1 MHPQLSLTHFC
12 EMHGP
17 KSVLCTQVL
26 PLECAQC
33 LSPSPPLH
41 SSSSSTSLATQIH
54 ESSHPSQLSRPP
66 SLHNTDTGFS
76 LPTNFSAA
84 STTVDSAPESPTI
97 ERHELFVSSNKLSD
111 PAARFKFSGAQ
122 GDTCASCSLVVPE
135 DITRKLPEGAPGSL
149 RADGKS
155 KNGAPVLRS
164 REIVCLG
171 SGDHSGSKAESLLSS
186 SQSSSEGSEGGSLL
200 RSCGSLFST
209 CHDHLLTYLTSR
221 NPDDP
226 DHFSALRASVIRTLS
241 RELLPAGMSD
251 GPLCF
256 GDSTSGYTIAYV
268 FRLPDP
274 KARGRRRLYA
284 FVALAG
290 NDASRA
296 FRACPLLWEAFSR
309 MAETIEAAALESQEK
324 QRRKDEE
331 EEQEAGKARNYTP
344 VSSFLAQR
352 VVDPDGNPRKAG
364 QIAARSL
371 ADIVGSDKIFSE
383 IHSYFVSLLHHLG
396 ALYGG
401 LPLSETSAVCQTTV
415 GEDGLDAKARPQ
427 SAHTALFKAK
437 DMEKLRD
444 QDATPRP
451 KPMDASLPKITKAT
465 PSAAQCAPITID
477 QPSHRQVV
485 A

>member
-1 MHPQLSLTHFC
+1 
-12 EMHGP
+12 MHGP

-33 LSPSPPLH
+33 LPPSPPLQL
-41 SSSSSTSLATQIH
+41 SSSSSSLTTQIH
-54 ESSHPSQLSRPP
+54 EASRYHHTSGPP
-66 SLHNTDTGFS
+66 NLLQTDTGIS
-76 LPTNFSAA
+76 LPTNFSGA
-84 STTVDSAPESPTI
+84 STTVDSEPESPAI
-97 ERHELFVSSNKLSD
+97 ERHELFVSSNQLKD
-111 PAARFKFSGAQ
+111 QAKRFTFTGAQ
-122 GDTCASCSLVVPE
+122 GDTCASCSLVVPD

-155 KNGAPVLRS
+155 KNGSPVLRS
-164 REIVCLG
+164 RELVCLG
-171 SGDHSGSKAESLLSS
+171 SGDHSRANEEPRLSS
-186 SQSSSEGSEGGSLL
+186 SQTSSDDSEGSPSL

-221 NPDDP
+221 NPDNP
-226 DHFSALRASVIRTLS
+226 NNFSALRASVIRTLS
-241 RELLPAGMSD
+241 RELLPAGTSD
-251 GPLCF
+251 GPFCF

-296 FRACPLLWEAFSR
+296 FRACPLVWEAFSK
-309 MAETIEAAALESQEK
+309 MAKTIEGAAVESQEQ

-331 EEQEAGKARNYTP
+331 EQDAGKARNYTP

-352 VVDPDGNPRKAG
+352 ASDPEGNPRKAG

-371 ADIVGSDKIFSE
+371 ADIVGNDKIFSE

-401 LPLSETSAVCQTTV
+401 LPLSETNPVCQTTV
-415 GEDGLDAKARPQ
+415 EEDGLGSRAKPQ
-427 SAHTALFKAK
+427 SVHTAVLKAQ
-437 DMEKLRD
+437 DIDKLRD
-444 QDATPRP
+444 QDTTPRP
-451 KPMDASLPKITKAT
+451 KSMDTNTMKMIIGGKSSTG
-465 PSAAQCAPITID
+465 QCAPIVFD
-477 QPSHRQVV
+477 QLNQQEVV
-485 A
+485 V

>member
-1 MHPQLSLTHFC
+1 MH
-12 EMHGP
+12 
-17 KSVLCTQVL
+17 K
-26 PLECAQC
+26 
-33 LSPSPPLH
+33 
-41 SSSSSTSLATQIH
+41 
-54 ESSHPSQLSRPP
+54 
-66 SLHNTDTGFS
+66 TDTGIS
-76 LPTNFSAA
+76 LPTNFSGA

-97 ERHELFVSSNKLSD
+97 ERHELFMSSNTLTDQAK
-111 PAARFKFSGAQ
+111 RFKFSGAQ

-135 DITRKLPEGAPGSL
+135 DITRKLPDGAPGSL
-149 RADGKS
+149 KADGKS

-164 REIVCLG
+164 REVVCLG
-171 SGDHSGSKAESLLSS
+171 AVDHSTPNEEPRLSS
-186 SQSSSEGSEGGSLL
+186 SQESSEGSDGASSL
-200 RSCGSLFST
+200 RSCGSLFSS

-251 GPLCF
+251 GPFCF

-296 FRACPLLWEAFSR
+296 FHACPLVWEAFSK
-309 MAETIEAAALESQEK
+309 MAKSIEAAAVESQEA
-324 QRRKDEE
+324 QRKKDE

-344 VSSFLAQR
+344 VSSFLVQR
-352 VVDPDGNPRKAG
+352 AVDPNGNPRKAG

-371 ADIVGSDKIFSE
+371 ADIVGNDKIFSE
-383 IHSYFVSLLHHLG
+383 IHSYFVSLLYHLG
-396 ALYGG
+396 TMYGG
-401 LPLSETSAVCQTTV
+401 LPVSGSNADCQTTV
-415 GEDGLDAKARPQ
+415 QEDGLDSKARPH
-427 SAHTALFKAK
+427 SVHTASLKTR
-437 DMEKLRD
+437 DIEKLRD

-451 KPMDASLPKITKAT
+451 RSVDPTTTKMAT
-465 PSAAQCAPITID
+465 CSPSVTQCAPIPID
-477 QPSHRQVV
+477 QPTQRQMVV
-485 A
+485 

>member
-1 MHPQLSLTHFC
+1 
-12 EMHGP
+12 MHGP

-33 LSPSPPLH
+33 LSPPPLLH
-41 SSSSSTSLATQIH
+41 PSSSSTSLATQIH
-54 ESSHPSQLSRPP
+54 ESGQSGQLPRPP
-66 SLHNTDTGFS
+66 SLHKTDAGIS
-76 LPTNFSAA
+76 LPTNFSGA

-97 ERHELFVSSNKLSD
+97 ERHELFMPSDKLTD
-111 PAARFKFSGAQ
+111 QAKRFKFSGAQ

-135 DITRKLPEGAPGSL
+135 DITRKLPDGAPGSL
-149 RADGKS
+149 KADGKS

-164 REIVCLG
+164 REVVCLG
-171 SGDHSGSKAESLLSS
+171 SGDHSAPNEEPRLSS
-186 SQSSSEGSEGGSLL
+186 SHNSSEGSDGASSL

-221 NPDDP
+221 DLDDP
-226 DHFSALRASVIRTLS
+226 DRFSALRASVIRTLS

-251 GPLCF
+251 GPFCF
-256 GDSTSGYTIAYV
+256 GDSTNGYTIAYV

-296 FRACPLLWEAFSR
+296 FRACPLVWEAFSK
-309 MAETIEAAALESQEK
+309 MAQSIEAAAVESQEA
-324 QRRKDEE
+324 QRKKDE
-331 EEQEAGKARNYTP
+331 EEQEAGRARNYTP
-344 VSSFLAQR
+344 VSSFLVQR
-352 VVDPDGNPRKAG
+352 AVDPDGNPRKAG

-371 ADIVGSDKIFSE
+371 ADIVGNDKIFSE

-401 LPLSETSAVCQTTV
+401 LPLSETNAVCQTTV
-415 GEDGLDAKARPQ
+415 QEDGLDLRARPQ
-427 SAHTALFKAK
+427 SVHTAGFKTK
-437 DMEKLRD
+437 DVEKLRD

-451 KPMDASLPKITKAT
+451 NSGDATTTKIS
-465 PSAAQCAPITID
+465 PSVTQCAPIPID
-477 QPSHRQVV
+477 QPAQRRVV
-485 A
+485 V

>member
-1 MHPQLSLTHFC
+1 
-12 EMHGP
+12 MHGP

-33 LSPSPPLH
+33 LSPPVPLR

-54 ESSHPSQLSRPP
+54 ESSQQDHNSRPP
-66 SLHNTDTGFS
+66 SLHNTETGIS
-76 LPTNFSAA
+76 LPTNFSGA
-84 STTVDSAPESPTI
+84 STTVDSLPNSPIIDRHEESPTI
-97 ERHELFVSSNKLSD
+97 EKHELFVSGSTLADSTK
-111 PAARFKFSGAQ
+111 RFKFSGSQ

-135 DITRKLPEGAPGSL
+135 DITRKLPDGAPGSL
-149 RADGKS
+149 KADGKS
-155 KNGAPVLRS
+155 RNGSPVLRS
-164 REIVCLG
+164 REMVCLG
-171 SGDHSGSKAESLLSS
+171 SGDHSAPTGESRLSA
-186 SQSSSEGSEGGSLL
+186 SQSSSDDSEGSPSL

-221 NPDDP
+221 SPDDP
-226 DHFSALRASVIRTLS
+226 DNFAALRASVIRTLS

-251 GPLCF
+251 GPFCF
-256 GDSTSGYTIAYV
+256 GDSNTGYTIAYV

-296 FRACPLLWEAFSR
+296 FRACPFLWEAFAK
-309 MAETIEAAALESQEK
+309 MAKKIEAAAVEAQEAQK
-324 QRRKDEE
+324 RKDEE
-331 EEQEAGKARNYTP
+331 EQEAKKARNYTP
-344 VSSFLAQR
+344 VSSFLVQR
-352 VVDPDGNPRKAG
+352 TVDPDGHPRKAG

-371 ADIVGSDKIFSE
+371 ADIVGNDRIFSE

-401 LPLSETSAVCQTTV
+401 VPMSEAPAVCQTTV
-415 GEDGLDAKARPQ
+415 QEDGLGSRAGPQ
-427 SAHTALFKAK
+427 SVHTEMLKAK
-437 DMEKLRD
+437 DIDKLRD

-451 KPMDASLPKITKAT
+451 KSTDAAASRMAAGNT
-465 PSAAQCAPITID
+465 SAAQCSPIPID
-477 QPSHRQVV
+477 KPNQRQVV
-485 A
+485 V

>member
-1 MHPQLSLTHFC
+1 MPSDKLT
-12 EMHGP
+12 
-17 KSVLCTQVL
+17 
-26 PLECAQC
+26 
-33 LSPSPPLH
+33 
-41 SSSSSTSLATQIH
+41 
-54 ESSHPSQLSRPP
+54 
-66 SLHNTDTGFS
+66 
-76 LPTNFSAA
+76 
-84 STTVDSAPESPTI
+84 
-97 ERHELFVSSNKLSD
+97 D
-111 PAARFKFSGAQ
+111 PAKRFKFSAAQ

-135 DITRKLPEGAPGSL
+135 DITRKLPDGAPGSL
-149 RADGKS
+149 KADGKS

-164 REIVCLG
+164 REVVCLG
-171 SGDHSGSKAESLLSS
+171 SGDHSTPNEEPRLSS
-186 SQSSSEGSEGGSLL
+186 SQNSSEGSDGASSL

-221 NPDDP
+221 DLDDP
-226 DHFSALRASVIRTLS
+226 DRFSALRASVIRTLS

-251 GPLCF
+251 GPFCF

-296 FRACPLLWEAFSR
+296 FRACPLVWEAFSK
-309 MAETIEAAALESQEK
+309 MAKSIEAAAVESQEAH
-324 QRRKDEE
+324 RKKDE

-344 VSSFLAQR
+344 VSSFLVQR
-352 VVDPDGNPRKAG
+352 AVDPDGNPRKAG

-371 ADIVGSDKIFSE
+371 ADIVGNDKIFSE

-401 LPLSETSAVCQTTV
+401 LPISENNAVCQTSV
-415 GEDGLDAKARPQ
+415 QEDGLDLRARPQ
-427 SAHTALFKAK
+427 SVHTTSLKTK
-437 DMEKLRD
+437 DVEKLRD

-451 KPMDASLPKITKAT
+451 NSVDATTTKIAT
-465 PSAAQCAPITID
+465 CSPSVTQCAPIPID
-477 QPSHRQVV
+477 QPAQRRVV
-485 A
+485 I

>member
-1 MHPQLSLTHFC
+1 MVHRQLSLTHFC

-33 LSPSPPLH
+33 HSPSPPLH

-54 ESSHPSQLSRPP
+54 ESGHQGQLTRPP
-66 SLHNTDTGFS
+66 SLHKTETGIS

-97 ERHELFVSSNKLSD
+97 ERHELFMSGNKLSD
-111 PAARFKFSGAQ
+111 QAKRFKFSGAQ
-122 GDTCASCSLVVPE
+122 GDTCASCSLLVPE

-149 RADGKS
+149 KADGKS
-155 KNGAPVLRS
+155 RNGAPILRS
-164 REIVCLG
+164 REVVCLG
-171 SGDHSGSKAESLLSS
+171 SGDHSAPNEESRLPS
-186 SQSSSEGSEGGSLL
+186 SQNSSEGSEGASSL

-226 DHFSALRASVIRTLS
+226 DNFSALRASVIRTLS

-296 FRACPLLWEAFSR
+296 FRACPLVWEAFSK
-309 MAETIEAAALESQEK
+309 MANAVEAAAVESQEK
-324 QRRKDEE
+324 QKRKDEE
-331 EEQEAGKARNYTP
+331 EREAGKARNYTP
-344 VSSFLAQR
+344 VSSFLAPR
-352 VVDPDGNPRKAG
+352 AVDPDGNPRKAG

-371 ADIVGSDKIFSE
+371 ADIVGNDKIFSE

-415 GEDGLDAKARPQ
+415 QEDGLGTRARRQ
-427 SAHTALFKAK
+427 SVHTAVFKAK
-437 DMEKLRD
+437 DIEKLYD

-451 KPMDASLPKITKAT
+451 KSMDAAIARMVTAT
-465 PSAAQCAPITID
+465 QSAAQCAPITID
-477 QPSHRQVV
+477 QANQRQVAV
-485 A
+485 

>member
-1 MHPQLSLTHFC
+1 
-12 EMHGP
+12 MHGP

-33 LSPSPPLH
+33 LPPPPLMRSSSS

-54 ESSHPSQLSRPP
+54 EASHHGQFSRSP
-66 SLHNTDTGFS
+66 SLHQTETGLS

-84 STTVDSAPESPTI
+84 STNVDSAPESPTI
-97 ERHELFVSSNKLSD
+97 ERHELFVANNKLTD
-111 PAARFKFSGAQ
+111 QERRFKFSGAG
-122 GDTCASCSLVVPE
+122 GDTCASCSLVVP
-135 DITRKLPEGAPGSL
+135 DHITRNLPDGAPGSL
-149 RADGKS
+149 RADGKT

-164 REIVCLG
+164 REMVCLG
-171 SGDHSGSKAESLLSS
+171 SGDHSAPNEDPRLSS
-186 SQSSSEGSEGGSLL
+186 SQNSSDGSDGASSL
-200 RSCGSLFST
+200 RSCGSLFSN

-226 DHFSALRASVIRTLS
+226 ENFSALRASVIRTLS
-241 RELLPAGMSD
+241 REQLPAGMSD
-251 GPLCF
+251 GPFCF
-256 GDSTSGYTIAYV
+256 GDSTNGYTIAYV

-290 NDASRA
+290 NDATRA
-296 FRACPLLWEAFSR
+296 FRACPFVWDAFAK
-309 MAETIEAAALESQEK
+309 MAKSIEAAAVESQEEQK
-324 QRRKDEE
+324 RKDEE
-331 EEQEAGKARNYTP
+331 EQDTGKARNYTP

-352 VVDPDGNPRKAG
+352 AVDPDGHPRKAG

-371 ADIVGSDKIFSE
+371 ADIVGNDRIFSE

-401 LPLSETSAVCQTTV
+401 LPLTETNPVCQTTV
-415 GEDGLDAKARPQ
+415 QEDGLHPRARPQ
-427 SAHTALFKAK
+427 SVHTEILKAK
-437 DMEKLRD
+437 DIDKLRD

-451 KPMDASLPKITKAT
+451 KSMDAAGTKSASGNQ
-465 PSAAQCAPITID
+465 SAAQCAPIALDKPT
-477 QPSHRQVV
+477 QQQVV
-485 A
+485 V

>member
-1 MHPQLSLTHFC
+1 MTHFC

-33 LSPSPPLH
+33 LPASPPLH
-41 SSSSSTSLATQIH
+41 PSSSSTSLATQIH
-54 ESSHPSQLSRPP
+54 ESNHAGQISTPP
-66 SLHNTDTGFS
+66 SLHNADTAMS

-97 ERHELFVSSNKLSD
+97 ERHEHFTSSNNLTDQAKRFKLS
-111 PAARFKFSGAQ
+111 GVQ

-135 DITRKLPEGAPGSL
+135 DITRKLPHGAPGSL
-149 RADGKS
+149 KADGKS
-155 KNGAPVLRS
+155 KNGSPVLRS
-164 REIVCLG
+164 REVVCLG
-171 SGDHSGSKAESLLSS
+171 SGDHSAPNEEPRFSS
-186 SQSSSEGSEGGSLL
+186 SPNSSDGSEGASSL

-226 DHFSALRASVIRTLS
+226 DNFSALRASVIRTLS

-251 GPLCF
+251 GPFCF
-256 GDSTSGYTIAYV
+256 GDSASGYTIAYV

-296 FRACPLLWEAFSR
+296 FRACPLVWEAFSK
-309 MAETIEAAALESQEK
+309 MAKAIEAAATEAQEEQK
-324 QRRKDEE
+324 RKDEQE
-331 EEQEAGKARNYTP
+331 PEAGKARNYTP
-344 VSSFLAQR
+344 VSSFLALR
-352 VVDPDGNPRKAG
+352 AVDPDGNPRKAG
-364 QIAARSL
+364 HIAARSL
-371 ADIVGSDKIFSE
+371 ADIVGNDRIFSE
-383 IHSYFVSLLHHLG
+383 IHSNFVSLLHHLG

-401 LPLSETSAVCQTTV
+401 LPLSETTAVCQTSV
-415 GEDGLDAKARPQ
+415 QEDEGLDSRSRPQ
-427 SAHTALFKAK
+427 SVHTQILKAHEL
-437 DMEKLRD
+437 EKLRD

-451 KPMDASLPKITKAT
+451 KAVDLAATKIAAGN
-465 PSAAQCAPITID
+465 PPAAQCAPIAI
-477 QPSHRQVV
+477 SHPGQQQVV